1 MKKEELSK
9 YEIIYS
15 DSIEFMG
22 FTLYRIRALK
32 DFSNVNSGDLGGYIC
47 DYENLSQYGDAWVS
61 CNAWVYG
68 DALVSGDARVS
79 GNARVSGDA
88 RVYDDAWVY
97 GDALVSGD
105 ARVSG
110 DALVSGN
117 AWVSCNAWVS
127 GDARVYDD
135 AWVSGNALVS
145 GNARVSGNAW
155 VYGNALVSGNA
166 WVYGD
171 ARVYGDALVSGDAK
185 VYGQISIITI
195 LDIGRERGCLTM
207 HLDSKIGVR
216 VTRGCFTG
224 TIEEFLSAVE
234 KTHGD
239 NMYGKIYRTAIEMAK
254 IQFEID

>member
-79 GNARVSGDA
+79 G
-88 RVYDDAWVY
+88 
-97 GDALVSGD
+97 
-105 ARVSG
+105 

-127 GDARVYDD
+127 
-135 AWVSGNALVS
+135 
-145 GNARVSGNAW
+145 
-155 VYGNALVSGNA
+155 
-166 WVYGD
+166 GD

>member
-79 GNARVSGDA
+79 GNAR
-88 RVYDDAWVY
+88 
-97 GDALVSGD
+97 
-105 ARVSG
+105 
-110 DALVSGN
+110 
-117 AWVSCNAWVS
+117 VS

>member
-47 DYENLSQYGDAWVS
+47 DYENLSQYGD
-61 CNAWVYG
+61 
-68 DALVSGDARVS
+68 
-79 GNARVSGDA
+79 
-88 RVYDDAWVY
+88 
-97 GDALVSGD
+97 
-105 ARVSG
+105 
-110 DALVSGN
+110 

>member
-9 YEIIYS
+9 YEIVYS

-47 DYENLSQYGDAWVS
+47 DYENLSQYGDAWV
-61 CNAWVYG
+61 
-68 DALVSGDARVS
+68 
-79 GNARVSGDA
+79 
-88 RVYDDAWVY
+88 
-97 GDALVSGD
+97 
-105 ARVSG
+105 
-110 DALVSGN
+110 
-117 AWVSCNAWVS
+117 
-127 GDARVYDD
+127 
-135 AWVSGNALVS
+135 
-145 GNARVSGNAW
+145 
-155 VYGNALVSGNA
+155 
-166 WVYGD
+166 YGD
-171 ARVYGDALVSGDAK
+171 AR

-195 LDIGRERGCLTM
+195 LDIGRDRGCLTM

>member
-1 MKKEELSK
+1 
-9 YEIIYS
+9 
-15 DSIEFMG
+15 MG

-61 CNAWVYG
+61 SDAQVYG
-68 DALVSGDARVS
+68 DAKVS
-79 GNARVSGDA
+79 
-88 RVYDDAWVY
+88 
-97 GDALVSGD
+97 
-105 ARVSG
+105 
-110 DALVSGN
+110 
-117 AWVSCNAWVS
+117 
-127 GDARVYDD
+127 
-135 AWVSGNALVS
+135 
-145 GNARVSGNAW
+145 
-155 VYGNALVSGNA
+155 
-166 WVYGD
+166 
-171 ARVYGDALVSGDAK
+171 
-185 VYGQISIITI
+185 GQISIITI

-254 IQFEID
+254 IQFEIG

>member
-61 CNAWVYG
+61 
-68 DALVSGDARVS
+68 
-79 GNARVSGDA
+79 
-88 RVYDDAWVY
+88 
-97 GDALVSGD
+97 
-105 ARVSG
+105 
-110 DALVSGN
+110 
-117 AWVSCNAWVS
+117 
-127 GDARVYDD
+127 
-135 AWVSGNALVS
+135 
-145 GNARVSGNAW
+145 
-155 VYGNALVSGNA
+155 
-166 WVYGD
+166 
-171 ARVYGDALVSGDAK
+171 GDAK
-185 VYGQISIITI
+185 VYGNARVCGQISIITI